1 MMTVRLAA
9 LPAFVIATV
18 LAAPAYAQD
27 AERAA
32 DVVVTAQAENATEV
46 DNGGSAGVLGD
57 KPAEDLPFSIRS
69 YDETLILNQQP
80 QTLGQVLE
88 NDPTIRTT
96 YGFGNASEQFV
107 VRGFPLFGDDV
118 GLNGLYGI
126 APRQLVAPELFDS
139 EHKALHRLEER
150 QRVLRR
156 GATLQRENESAD
168 ELFVLRK
175 GVMMSSVLLD
185 DGSRQILR
193 FLFPGDMIGTA
204 SLVYRDA
211 PETLT
216 TLSEATVCPFEKGS
230 FSELTAAHPRLAGLI
245 YVVSQIERVALTDRL
260 ASLGRTSAK
269 ARVGA
274 LLLELRNRQRT
285 TDKSIVDEFTL
296 GLTQEEIGDAT
307 GLTAVHVNRMLRQLE
322 DDGMIARTGGKVQ
335 LLDDAA
341 LAQAS
346 NYVDRFEGLDLSW
359 LPAAR

>member
-1 MMTVRLAA
+1 MGSSSC
-9 LPAFVIATV
+9 F
-18 LAAPAYAQD
+18 
-27 AERAA
+27 AEIL
-32 DVVVTAQAENATEV
+32 
-46 DNGGSAGVLGD
+46 GS
-57 KPAEDLPFSIRS
+57 
-69 YDETLILNQQP
+69 
-80 QTLGQVLE
+80 
-88 NDPTIRTT
+88 
-96 YGFGNASEQFV
+96 
-107 VRGFPLFGDDV
+107 
-118 GLNGLYGI
+118 
-126 APRQLVAPELFDS
+126 LVELTDS
-139 EHKALHRLEER
+139 EHKALDRLEDR

-156 GATLQRENESAD
+156 GATLQRENETAD

-175 GVMMSSVLLD
+175 GIMMSSVLLD

-193 FLFPGDMIGTA
+193 FLFPGDMVGTA
-204 SLVYRDA
+204 ALAYRDA

-216 TLSEATVCPFEKGS
+216 ALSEATVCPFDKNA
-230 FSELTAAHPRLAGLI
+230 FSVLTAAHPRVAGLI
-245 YVVSQIERVALTDRL
+245 YIVSQIERVALTDRL

-322 DDGMIARTGGKVQ
+322 DDGMIARTGGKVR